1 MMERISV
8 LVEASDPISRAGITA
23 QLKGRPEVRVIE
35 DEDNADVGLV
45 VADDVDDETLR
56 VSRALQ
62 RRGCQRVVHVLSR
75 VDDGG
80 LVAAIEAGSFGLIR
94 RTDATVDALVA
105 AVTAAASGDG
115 TMPPDLL
122 GRLLA
127 RMRSLQQHAL
137 APRGLT
143 LSGLTQREIEVLKL
157 VAEGFSTSEIALRM
171 SYSERTIKN
180 VIHDV
185 TMRLQ
190 LRNRSQA
197 VAYAMKEGLI

>member
-1 MMERISV
+1 MERISV

-23 QLKGRPEVRVIE
+23 QLKGRPEVRVLE

-56 VSRALQ
+56 MSRALQ
-62 RRGCQRVVHVLSR
+62 RKGCQRVVLVLSH

-127 RMRSLQQHAL
+127 RMRSLQQYAL

-157 VAEGFSTSEIALRM
+157 VAEGLSTSEIALRM